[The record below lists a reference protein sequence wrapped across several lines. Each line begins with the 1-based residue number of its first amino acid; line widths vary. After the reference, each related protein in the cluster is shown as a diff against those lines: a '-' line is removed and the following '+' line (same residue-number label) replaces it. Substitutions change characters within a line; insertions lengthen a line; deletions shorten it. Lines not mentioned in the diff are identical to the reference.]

1 MIPRAALF
9 VSLAVVAVSAP
20 TYVHDKTLHVDG
32 LGGVSFDP
40 RSGRLWLGSRHG
52 LISVSIADNRM
63 TPAVT
68 AVHHV
73 GDVELAPDLERIF
86 FVAERDQ
93 LTYVD
98 LKSPASPVAIGRVD
112 RVTELV
118 YEPVRRELYALTATA
133 EVVVFNAASGERGVR
148 IELPGREGRSPVT
161 IGGRVYLTIAGRKGV
176 FAIDGT
182 THEVTPQATLGE
194 DSPQAIEVDAANG
207 LFFFAYPRAI
217 AVVDVE
223 TGKVFGR
230 RVLTSVG
237 AIAFDPGAGLL
248 IATNPTP
255 PRALETFRVT
265 PGGLEAIDRLK
276 WVQPGLNRLQ
286 PTSFGFIQRGDST
299 PVTGSSP
306 PGHSSTILVW
316 KGRRE

>member
-1 MIPRAALF
+1 MAVRRDAKHRAVAED
-9 VSLAVVAVSAP
+9 VVLAV
-20 TYVHDKTLHVDG
+20 D
-32 LGGVSFDP
+32 
-40 RSGRLWLGSRHG
+40 
-52 LISVSIADNRM
+52 
-63 TPAVT
+63 
-68 AVHHV
+68 
-73 GDVELAPDLERIF
+73 
-86 FVAERDQ
+86 
-93 LTYVD
+93 
-98 LKSPASPVAIGRVD
+98 
-112 RVTELV
+112 
-118 YEPVRRELYALTATA
+118 ELYAVT
-133 EVVVFNAASGERGVR
+133 EVVVARVVAHALAQVVVTTRFPLPPLHDQRGVR